1 MKWFDKTVSQR
12 QDDVLRLLKKYPDKI
27 PIYITG
33 ENIALNKFL
42 VPYDITQAQLMFTLR
57 EKIALSSTESIFLF
71 FGKRREMMPSSMMIK
86 EIYDKLKEEDDMLYA
101 IYSKENTF
109 G

>member
-12 QDDVLRLLKKYPDKI
+12 QEDVLRLLKKYPDKI
-27 PIYITG
+27 PIYIMG
-33 ENIALNKFL
+33 EKISLNKFL
-42 VPYDITQAQLMFTLR
+42 LPYDITIAQLMYTLR
-57 EKIALSSTESIFLF
+57 EKTSMPPTESIFLF
-71 FGKRREMMPSSMMIK
+71 FGKRREMMPSNMMIR

-101 IYSKENTF
+101 IYSRENVF

>member
-1 MKWFDKTVSQR
+1 MKWIDKTISQR
-12 QDDVLRLLKKYPDKI
+12 KEDVLRLLKKYPDKI
-27 PIYITG
+27 PIYVDG

-42 VPYDITQAQLMFTLR
+42 VPCDITTAQFMYTLR
-57 EKIALSSTESIFLF
+57 EKLAPNESMFLF
-71 FGKRREMMPSSMMIK
+71 FGKRREMIPSNMMIK

-101 IYSKENTF
+101 IYCKENVF